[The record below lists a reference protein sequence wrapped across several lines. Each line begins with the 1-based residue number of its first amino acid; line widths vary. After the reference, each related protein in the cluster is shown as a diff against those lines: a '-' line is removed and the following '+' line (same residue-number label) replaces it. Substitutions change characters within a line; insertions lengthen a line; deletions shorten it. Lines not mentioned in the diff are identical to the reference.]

1 VRLGHVASLLTARA
15 VVAIVLNVR
24 CKGSLTQS
32 FANTEKERKGEM
44 GAGVVVLREGFEA
57 SLVVGIVLAFLDRT
71 GRRDG
76 FAAVWVGVGAALA
89 LSLLVGIA
97 LFTAGAELEGRS
109 EYIFE
114 GVVMLLAAGLLTW
127 MIFWMRGHARTLRS
141 DIEGRTQAALDAGSA
156 LGLGLVVF
164 LGVAREGVETALF
177 LFSSVEGSS
186 RGLSALGAAIGGSAA
201 VGLGYLF
208 YRGSHRLNL
217 RTFFNV
223 TSALL
228 LVFAGYL
235 LAMGLHELAEAG
247 VLPESEAILV
257 AAFAALAAPTLYFFF
272 RKPKQVVPA

>member
-1 VRLGHVASLLTARA
+1 
-15 VVAIVLNVR
+15 
-24 CKGSLTQS
+24 
-32 FANTEKERKGEM
+32 M

-76 FAAVWVGVGAALA
+76 FLAVWIAVAAALA
-89 LSLLVGIA
+89 LSLGVGIA
-97 LFTAGAELEGRS
+97 LFAAGAELEGRS
-109 EYIFE
+109 EAVFE
-114 GVVMLLAAGLLTW
+114 GIVMLTAAGLLTW
-127 MIFWMRGHARTLRS
+127 MIFWMRNRARTLRGE
-141 DIEGRTQAALDAGSA
+141 IEGRTQAALDAGSA

-177 LFSSVEGSS
+177 LFSSVEGTN
-186 RGLSALGAAIGGSAA
+186 GLISLVSAIIGGVAA

-217 RTFFNV
+217 RAFFTA

-235 LAMGLHELAEAG
+235 LASGLRELAEAG
-247 VLPESEAILV
+247 VIPESEALLIV
-257 AAFAALAAPTLYFFF
+257 AFAALAAPTLYFFF
-272 RKPKQVVPA
+272 RKPKQVATA